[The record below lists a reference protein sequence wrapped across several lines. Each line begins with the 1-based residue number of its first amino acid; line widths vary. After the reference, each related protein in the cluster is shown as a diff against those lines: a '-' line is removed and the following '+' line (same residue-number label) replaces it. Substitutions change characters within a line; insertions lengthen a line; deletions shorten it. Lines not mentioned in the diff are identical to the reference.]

1 MTTPRPA
8 AHASASAAAGI
19 AGIADIACIGGGH
32 MARALIG
39 GWIAGGVPAGRI
51 HVADPQ
57 PAQRALL
64 ASAFAGL
71 DLYAANGDAA
81 ARASVWLLAVKP
93 QQMHAAAAGLA
104 PLVATARPL
113 VISVAAGIRAHDLA
127 RWLGPG
133 ATIVRSMPNR
143 PALIGAG
150 ITALYAAA
158 GVDAAQRALAQSLL
172 EAVGN
177 VVWVGAEDELD
188 AVTAVSG
195 SGPAY
200 FFLLIELLEA
210 AGVAQGLS
218 SPMARRLAIETAYG
232 AARLARE
239 SPDDPATLRGQVASP
254 GGTTAAALAV
264 LDAAD
269 LRAIVA
275 AAVAAATRRS
285 RELAAEFGRGP

>member
-8 AHASASAAAGI
+8 AHAPSAVDGVAG
-19 AGIADIACIGGGH
+19 IACIGGGN

-39 GWIAGGVPAGRI
+39 GWIAGGLAPGRI
-51 HVADPQ
+51 HVADPEA
-57 PAQRALL
+57 AQRALL
-64 ASAFAGL
+64 AGAFSGL
-71 DLYAANGDAA
+71 GLYAANADAA
-81 ARASVWLLAVKP
+81 ARAPVWLLAVKP
-93 QQMHAAAAGLA
+93 QQLRTVAAGLE
-104 PLVATARPL
+104 PLVAAARPL
-113 VISVAAGIRAHDLA
+113 VISVVAGIRAQDLA
-127 RWLGPG
+127 RWLGAG
-133 ATIVRSMPNR
+133 ATVVRSMPNR

-150 ITALYAAA
+150 VTALYADA
-158 GVDAAQRALAQSLL
+158 GVAAAQRTVAEALLA
-172 EAVGN
+172 AVGS

-210 AGVAQGLS
+210 AAVTQCLDL
-218 SPMARRLAIETAYG
+218 PVARRLAIETAYG

-239 SPDDPATLRGQVASP
+239 SQDDPATLRAQVTSP

-264 LDAAD
+264 FDAAD

>member
-1 MTTPRPA
+1 MSRPGPA
-8 AHASASAAAGI
+8 AHAPTAVDGI
-19 AGIADIACIGGGH
+19 AGIACIGGGH

-39 GWIAGGVPAGRI
+39 GWVAGGVPAGRV
-51 HVADPQ
+51 HVADPA

-64 ASAFAGL
+64 AAAFPGIG
-71 DLYAANGDAA
+71 LYAANRDAA
-81 ARASVWLLAVKP
+81 VRAPVWLLAVKP
-93 QQMHAAAAGLA
+93 QQMHAAATWLA
-104 PLVATARPL
+104 PLAASVRPL
-113 VISVAAGIRAHDLA
+113 VISVAAGIQAADLA
-127 RWLGPG
+127 RWLGAG
-133 ATIVRSMPNR
+133 ATVVRSMPNR

-150 ITALYAAA
+150 VTALYAAA
-158 GVDAAQRALAQSLL
+158 GVGAAQRAVAQALL
-172 EAVGN
+172 EAVGS
-177 VVWVGAEDELD
+177 VVWVGAEEELD

-210 AGVAQGLS
+210 AAVAQGL
-218 SPMARRLAIETAYG
+218 PPAVARRLAVETAYG

-239 SPDDPATLRGQVASP
+239 SPEDPATLRGQVTSP

-264 LDAAD
+264 LEAAD

-285 RELAAEFGRGP
+285 RELAAEFGRKS

>member
-1 MTTPRPA
+1 MTNARPT
-8 AHASASAAAGI
+8 AHATAAVAAVADVAGV
-19 AGIADIACIGGGH
+19 ACIGGGH

-39 GWIAGGVPAGRI
+39 GWIAAGLPAGRI

-57 PAQRALL
+57 ASQRAELTAAFPGL
-64 ASAFAGL
+64 AS
-71 DLYAANGDAA
+71 YAANADAA
-81 ARASVWLLAVKP
+81 SHAPVWLLAVKP
-93 QQMHAAAAGLA
+93 QQMQAVGAALATLAAA
-104 PLVATARPL
+104 ARPL
-113 VISVAAGIRAHDLA
+113 VISVAAGIRAADLA

-133 ATIVRSMPNR
+133 ATVVRSMPNR

-150 ITALYAAA
+150 VTALYAAA
-158 GVDAAQRALAQSLL
+158 GVDAAQRALAEALL
-172 EAVGN
+172 AAVGR
-177 VVWVGAEDELD
+177 VVWVGVEDELD

-200 FFLLIELLEA
+200 FFLLIELIEA
-210 AGVAQGLS
+210 AAVAQGLR
-218 SPMARRLAIETAYG
+218 PAVAHQLAVETAYG

-239 SPDDPATLRGQVASP
+239 SPDDPATLRAQVTSA

-264 LDAAD
+264 FEAAD

>member
-1 MTTPRPA
+1 MTTATPA
-8 AHASASAAAGI
+8 AHTTVAAAGI
-19 AGIADIACIGGGH
+19 AGVTGIACIGGGH

-39 GWIAGGVPAGRI
+39 GWIAGGLPAGRI

-57 PAQRALL
+57 ASQRAQLTAAFPGL
-64 ASAFAGL
+64 AS
-71 DLYAANGDAA
+71 YAANSEAA
-81 ARASVWLLAVKP
+81 SRAPVWLLAVKP
-93 QQMHAAAAGLA
+93 QQMQAAAAGLA
-104 PLVATARPL
+104 SLAATARPL
-113 VISVAAGIRAHDLA
+113 VISVAAGIGAADLA

-133 ATIVRSMPNR
+133 ATVVRCMPNR

-150 ITALYAAA
+150 VTALYAAA
-158 GVDAAQRALAQSLL
+158 GVDAAQRAVAGALLA
-172 EAVGN
+172 AVGS

-200 FFLLIELLEA
+200 FFLLIELIEA
-210 AGVAQGLS
+210 AAVAQGLK
-218 SPMARRLAIETAYG
+218 PAVARQLVVETAYG

-239 SPDDPATLRGQVASP
+239 SPDDPATLRAQVTSP

-264 LDAAD
+264 LEAAD